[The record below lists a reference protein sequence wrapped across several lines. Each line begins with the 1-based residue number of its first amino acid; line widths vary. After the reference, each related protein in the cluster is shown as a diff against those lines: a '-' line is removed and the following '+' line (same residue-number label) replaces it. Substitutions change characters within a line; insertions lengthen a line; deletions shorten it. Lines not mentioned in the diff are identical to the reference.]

1 MQAVV
6 EVADFGVATVNSEGV
21 LGEVVGANAEKR
33 RFGSELFGNERR
45 GRGFDHDADFEVRV
59 VVAPF
64 GFEFD
69 GLFGDLLF
77 DPAQFFQADDHRD
90 HHPQVAVGGG
100 TDGSTDLAQEY
111 FRVVFVEADA
121 APAEEGVFFF
131 REVEVGQRFVAAD
144 VQ

>member
-21 LGEVVGANAEKR
+21 LGEVVSADAEER
-33 RFGSELFGNERR
+33 RFGGELFGNERR
-45 GRGFDHDADFEVRV
+45 GRRFYHDADFEVRV

-77 DPAQFFQADDHRD
+77 DPAHFVQADDHRNHD
-90 HHPQVAVGGG
+90 P
-100 TDGSTDLAQEY
+100 
-111 FRVVFVEADA
+111 
-121 APAEEGVFFF
+121 
-131 REVEVGQRFVAAD
+131 
-144 VQ
+144 